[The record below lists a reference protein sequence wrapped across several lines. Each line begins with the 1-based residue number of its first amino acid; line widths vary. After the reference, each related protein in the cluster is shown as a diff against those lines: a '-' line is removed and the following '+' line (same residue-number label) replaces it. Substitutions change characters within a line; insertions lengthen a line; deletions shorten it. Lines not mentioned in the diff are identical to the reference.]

1 MNTVEL
7 VYALKSRL
15 YDNAINLYKDAYN
28 KPVDGLDD
36 YSEAIKT
43 FQTLSEKEKEHVLF
57 LIRTV
62 IWDTMS
68 DLFSWLD
75 GNYLLTGQTDDAVL
89 KINENKMNGNLQDI
103 WVSIEEDMSKG
114 DIEKFYLQ

>member
-7 VYALKSRL
+7 VYTLKSRL
-15 YDNAINLYKDAYN
+15 YDNALETYKSTYN
-28 KPVDGLDD
+28 KTVDGLDD

-43 FQTLSEKEKEHVLF
+43 FQTLPEKEKEHVLF

-62 IWDTMS
+62 MWDTLS

-75 GNYLLTGQTDDAVL
+75 GNYLLAGQTDGAEL
-89 KINENKMNGNLQDI
+89 KIKGNKMNGNLQDI
-103 WVSIEEDMSKG
+103 WISIEEGMSKE
-114 DIEKFYLQ
+114 DIEESYL